1 MLHLSTPQAVIAEA
15 YASTLLPVDLD
26 AVAGNDLLGEDCAG
40 GVCPVR

>member
-1 MLHLSTPQAVIAEA
+1 MLHLSVPQVVIAEA

-26 AVAGNDLLGEDCAG
+26 AVAGNDLLGDDCAG